1 MYKTILISTD
11 GSELAGKAVANG
23 LALAKSLGAS
33 VVAVTVTEPWP
44 PTEMASEIERGEPH
58 PIENFEK
65 AMAGWADE
73 ILDSVS
79 TKAKEAG
86 VACETIHVAD
96 RHPAD
101 GIAETADRKGCDLIV
116 MASHGRRG
124 VKRLLLGSVAAE
136 VLAHSKVPV
145 LVYR

>member
-1 MYKTILISTD
+1 MYKTILIATD
-11 GSELAGKAVANG
+11 GSELAGKAVVNG
-23 LALAKSLGAS
+23 LALAKTLGAS
-33 VVAVTVTEPWP
+33 IVTVTATDPWP
-44 PTEMASEIERGEPH
+44 PTEMAAELERGEKN
-58 PIENFEK
+58 PIEDFEK

-73 ILDSVS
+73 ILDGVA

-86 VACETIHVAD
+86 VACETLHVAD

-101 GIAETADRKGCDLIV
+101 AIVETADRKGCDLIV

-124 VKRLLLGSVAAE
+124 VKRLLLGSIAAE
-136 VLAHSKVPV
+136 VLAHTTLPV